1 LTALRLAVGDLVVY
15 GSHGAGTI
23 VSRATR
29 DVRGERQT
37 VVVLLVAGDLSIELP
52 LARAEEQL
60 RPVADEAELRKL
72 KKVLTAGAAP
82 ADVPWLKRRQDALA
96 KLSTTV
102 GLAEI
107 ISDTASRE
115 KAGMSLSPS
124 EREVTKRARD
134 LLSRE
139 IALARGIELA
149 EASRWIDDPV

>member
-1 LTALRLAVGDLVVY
+1 MTGLPLAVGDLVVY

-37 VVVLLVAGDLSIELP
+37 VVVLLLPGDLSIELP

-60 RPVADEAELRKL
+60 RPVADEAELQNL
-72 KKVLTAGAAP
+72 KRVLTAGEAP
-82 ADVPWLKRRQDALA
+82 SDAPWLKRRQDALA

-107 ISDTASRE
+107 ISDAASRE

-124 EREVTKRARD
+124 EREVAKRARE

-139 IALARGIELA
+139 IALGRGIELA
-149 EASRWIDDPV
+149 EANTWIDDQV